1 VTARRILLT
10 IWIVLVAGSLYV
22 YFFRPSLIQGGID
35 DAFSVSVAAGCA
47 LYLLLGCLRG
57 FTLIPSAYLVLGA
70 IAFLPP
76 GPLLAMTLIGIAVS
90 SSSIY
95 FFSASMRFDE
105 YVARRHPAGVARMR
119 ELLQRHELPIIV
131 GWSFFPLA
139 PTDLICYVCG
149 VLRVNFPKFLFG
161 VCLGEGA
168 ICAIYI
174 YFGDWALR
182 WLQIK

>member
-1 VTARRILLT
+1 MLLG
-10 IWIVLVAGSLYV
+10 IWLVVVAGSLYL
-22 YFFRPSLIQGGID
+22 YFFRRAAIQGELHG
-35 DAFSVSVAAGCA
+35 AFSVSVTAGCA

-57 FTLIPSAYLVLGA
+57 FTLIPSTYLVLA
-70 IAFLPP
+70 AVAFLPP
-76 GPLLAMTLIGIAVS
+76 APLLAMTLLGIAVS

-95 FFSASMRFDE
+95 FLSASMRLDE
-105 YVARRHPAGVARMR
+105 YFSRRHPAGVARMR
-119 ELLQRHELPIIV
+119 GLLQRHELPIIV

-149 VLRVNFPKFLFG
+149 VLRVNFPTFLFG